1 MKTANVYEIERAL
14 QQPITPQQRQT
25 AAANNPVAAL
35 LAQRLDGVEGSLR
48 TKLQTPPPPQGTVMN
63 QYYQWPQ
70 QQQQMGLAQ
79 PGLEE
84 MAQQYAAGGLVAFA
98 DGGPV
103 LDVDDSYGYGAYAQG
118 GLATMLPMGYAGE
131 EDMPVYGYSRGEEV
145 KLHQYPWRT
154 LGESVEP
161 TIVDDNAEDE
171 DAFWEDMPDVD
182 KLEAQGVRERPIP
195 SVSDTAGMS
204 NDEPWP
210 INPSAIQHPGFDKGR
225 SYLSELGGKISEAE
239 KAIGDR
245 IKGAGQRWSERLA
258 PVTDKYAAREKEVQ
272 RLEGLPAAYAAAM
285 ESGAPMPPV
294 SYEPTVSGEDRKFK
308 QQQEDRTKEQEA
320 RVAEKEKTSKAR
332 KASVSVPSANPVR
345 TAEGPGV
352 SVLSPQAWGGGPL
365 GSTAGYEP
373 STEMAEAP
381 ASEQESNVN
390 LNPNNNAT
398 AAAIVNS
405 PLSADQQ
412 IAAIAKYF
420 QTDTSEAMRI
430 KGEMEKESAH
440 AGNVGIMAVLANA
453 LGMGLGTYG
462 TGAARW
468 GAGLMGAAQGFMGEQ
483 KAADARQEKINE
495 LGLKVKEMEGSGTRK
510 AAELVLNQ
518 RAKAAAEADE
528 MKKAMLLERMKQTG
542 SMNVANVQKAGRTEA
557 AQISAAARRATQG
570 AGGMN
575 EYQRRNFELEALKA
589 AEAEAES
596 YYKREFGT
604 SAPTPERAAMR
615 ERYKQQALQVYL
627 SGAKALPSAGSTGMS
642 GITPDLFIGRVQ
654 EGQFT
659 PHS

>member
-1 MKTANVYEIERAL
+1 MKTANVYDIERAL
-14 QQPITPQQRQT
+14 QQPITPEQRQT

-35 LAQRLDGVEGSLR
+35 IAQRLDGVEGSLR

-103 LDVDDSYGYGAYAQG
+103 YDYDGGNGYAEG
-118 GLATMLPMGYAGE
+118 GLASMLPMGYAGE
-131 EDMPVYGYSRGEEV
+131 DDVPVFNGYADGGGVLKSVFPATFDEDEYEEGEGENFGDVGSGVYG
-145 KLHQYPWRT
+145 
-154 LGESVEP
+154 
-161 TIVDDNAEDE
+161 
-171 DAFWEDMPDVD
+171 
-182 KLEAQGVRERPIP
+182 
-195 SVSDTAGMS
+195 
-204 NDEPWP
+204 
-210 INPSAIQHPGFDKGR
+210 
-225 SYLSELGGKISEAE
+225 LSEKDLERDRRQKDVANRVVEEEAMQRYSAGPGDIIGKGVEGVKKVGSALMDMAFIKDPAWEARQAE
-239 KAIGDR
+239 K
-245 IKGAGQRWSERLA
+245 K
-258 PVTDKYAAREKEVQ
+258 AREADYYKTTAPPPSRSKPAEQGIAAVPTEEPGLLD
-272 RLEGLPAAYAAAM
+272 RLRSVLPQNT
-285 ESGAPMPPV
+285 E
-294 SYEPTVSGEDRKFK
+294 SGEDRKQK
-308 QQQEDRTKEQEA
+308 ETVAAKGATKAAEVAAMEKPA
-320 RVAEKEKTSKAR
+320 RAR

-373 STEMAEAP
+373 STEMVEAP
-381 ASEQESNVN
+381 ASEEGQVN

-412 IAAIAKYF
+412 IAALAKYF

-430 KGEMEKESAH
+430 KGEMEKENAH

-468 GAGLMGAAQGFMGEQ
+468 GAGLMSAAQGFMSEEDR
-483 KAADARQEKINE
+483 AARRQEKINE

-510 AAELVLNQ
+510 AAETVLTQ

-528 MKKAMLLERMKQTG
+528 LKKAMLLERMKAG
-542 SMNVANVQKAGRTEA
+542 SAMNVANVRKAGQTEA
-557 AQISAAARRATQG
+557 AQISADARRATQG

-575 EYQRRNFELEALKA
+575 EYQRKQIEAKAVELGMKDYETAIKGKQPDENLKNRLIA
-589 AEAEAES
+589 K
-596 YYKREFGT
+596 YYQQLLN
-604 SAPTPERAAMR
+604 SAPI
-615 ERYKQQALQVYL
+615 
-627 SGAKALPSAGSTGMS
+627 GGSVGMGGGS
-642 GITPDLFIGRVQ
+642 VTPDLVIGRIQ
-654 EGQFT
+654 GGQFVQ
-659 PHS
+659 

>member
-1 MKTANVYEIERAL
+1 MKTANVYDIERAL

-70 QQQQMGLAQ
+70 QQPEMGLAQ

-131 EDMPVYGYSRGEEV
+131 EDMPVFNGYAGGGGV
-145 KLHQYPWRT
+145 LK
-154 LGESVEP
+154 SVFP
-161 TIVDDNAEDE
+161 ATFDEDE
-171 DAFWEDMPDVD
+171 YDEGEGENFGDVGS
-182 KLEAQGVRERPIP
+182 GVY
-195 SVSDTAGMS
+195 G
-204 NDEPWP
+204 
-210 INPSAIQHPGFDKGR
+210 
-225 SYLSELGGKISEAE
+225 LSEKDVERDKRQKDVANRVVEAE
-239 KAIGDR
+239 AMQRYSAGPGDIIGKGVEGAKKVGSALMDMAFIKDPAWEARQAEKKTQAADYYKTTTPPPSRSKPAEQGIAAVPTEEPGLLDR
-245 IKGAGQRWSERLA
+245 LRS
-258 PVTDKYAAREKEVQ
+258 V
-272 RLEGLPAAYAAAM
+272 LPQNT
-285 ESGAPMPPV
+285 E
-294 SYEPTVSGEDRKFK
+294 SGEDRKYK

-412 IAAIAKYF
+412 IAAIEKYF

-495 LGLKVKEMEGSGTRK
+495 LGLKVKEMEREGPRK
-510 AAELVLNQ
+510 SAEYILKARQAAEERKQKLADQLAIEKVKGGYREQVANIGAGASRYSADQ
-518 RAKAAAEADE
+518 RAAEA
-528 MKKAMLLERMKQTG
+528 KRKA
-542 SMNVANVQKAGRTEA
+542 EA
-557 AQISAAARRATQG
+557 KGMTQPQY
-570 AGGMN
+570 AHI
-575 EYQRRNFELEALKA
+575 L
-589 AEAEAES
+589 AEAEQGAAA
-596 YYKREFGT
+596 YIKANYTDQGKQ
-604 SAPTPERAAMR
+604 TPPGAYDQVRQRLIQERLA
-615 ERYKQQALQVYL
+615 QVG
-627 SGAKALPSAGSTGMS
+627 SVPQTNMGMAGV
-642 GITPDLFIGRVQ
+642 TPDLVVGSRTSRGMFDPNRG
-654 EGQFT
+654 FT
-659 PHS
+659 AYQ

>member
-14 QQPITPQQRQT
+14 QQPITPEQRQT

-35 LAQRLDGVEGSLR
+35 IAQRLDGVEGSLR

-103 LDVDDSYGYGAYAQG
+103 YDYDGGNGYAEG
-118 GLATMLPMGYAGE
+118 GLASMLPMGYAGE
-131 EDMPVYGYSRGEEV
+131 DDVPVFNGYDDGGGV

-171 DAFWEDMPDVD
+171 DAFWEDMPDDAIAGYEKGLDFAKSLPGETAKVNNYLGQKIVD
-182 KLEAQGVRERPIP
+182 KAKEV
-195 SVSDTAGMS
+195 
-204 NDEPWP
+204 
-210 INPSAIQHPGFDKGR
+210 
-225 SYLSELGGKISEAE
+225 
-239 KAIGDR
+239 
-245 IKGAGQRWSERLA
+245 GQRWSERLT
-258 PVTDKYAAREKEVQ
+258 PYTDKVSELLADRKETQ

-294 SYEPTVSGEDRKFK
+294 SYEPTVSGEDRKM
-308 QQQEDRTKEQEA
+308 QEHKD
-320 RVAEKEKTSKAR
+320 EKTRKAAAHYDALEKPTRAR

-345 TAEGPGV
+345 SEGPGV
-352 SVLSPQAWGGGPL
+352 SILSPQAWEGGQL
-365 GSTAGYEP
+365 GATANYEP

-381 ASEQESNVN
+381 AGEQESGVN

-412 IAAIAKYF
+412 IAALAKYF

-430 KGEMEKESAH
+430 KGEMEKENAH

-468 GAGLMGAAQGFMGEQ
+468 GAGLMGAAQGFMSEEDRAARRQAEIDKLRREIAESPSKKHNEAAKMYFDVLREQ
-483 KAADARQEKINE
+483 GKLR
-495 LGLKVKEMEGSGTRK
+495 S
-510 AAELVLNQ
+510 AEDIA
-518 RAKAAAEADE
+518 RAKAIQQQRLAEYNATNKENQFVRSETGKNARTAQMVGAREQAE
-528 MKKAMLLERMKQTG
+528 MNEKMKTAQNLERYYRDSTDYRI
-542 SMNVANVQKAGRTEA
+542 ATEEERRRRIAEIYAG
-557 AQISAAARRATQG
+557 QG
-570 AGGMN
+570 LTPPGAMSSQGM
-575 EYQRRNFELEALKA
+575 
-589 AEAEAES
+589 
-596 YYKREFGT
+596 GT
-604 SAPTPERAAMR
+604 RPIITRSGIQSPSAP
-615 ERYKQQALQVYL
+615 
-627 SGAKALPSAGSTGMS
+627 
-642 GITPDLFIGRVQ
+642 
-654 EGQFT
+654 
-659 PHS
+659 